1 MLPRCNLLRYHQESI
16 PILQLLCPLLQRN
29 TDKPQN
35 KPILQSPNNGAASA
49 VLIQKIA
56 YVVTT
61 LGELKKSGYQP
72 KSIRDEIRQ
81 NLIQKIQQKENPF
94 PGILGYEDTVIPDTE
109 RALLSRHNILFLG
122 LRGQA
127 KTRMARQMTDLLDE
141 YIPVIAG
148 SEINDDPLQ
157 PQSRFAIDLIAEKG
171 DATPIA
177 WLHRSQ
183 RYGEKLATPDVSV
196 ADLIG
201 DIDPIKA
208 ANLKLSFADERVL
221 HYGIIPR
228 SNRSIFVINEL
239 PDLQAR
245 IQVSLF
251 NILEEGD
258 LQIRG
263 FKLRLPLD
271 ILFVFTANP
280 EDYTNRGS
288 IVTPLKDR
296 IQSQILTHY
305 PKSIETSLQITEQE
319 ANIDATQLAKVSISD
334 MIKRLIEQVAFE
346 ARGSEF
352 VDKKSGVSA
361 RLTIAAYENA
371 VSAAERRAIINGEK
385 NTQVWMSDL
394 VGIIPSVTG
403 KIELV
408 YEGEQ
413 EGPFQV
419 AYNLL
424 EKATRTLFG
433 QYFPNPENLKK
444 KKGRTEGTEDNP
456 YKSIT
461 RWFDAGNSL
470 NILLETKDADKVQLL
485 YKVDGLYALVKKQ
498 FTTASENEAGLLMEF
513 VLHGLAAHSL
523 ISKKVIDGKI
533 EFKDLMGSMINLGNV
548 HFDEGDYTEED
559 DLR

>member
-1 MLPRCNLLRYHQESI
+1 MNIE
-16 PILQLLCPLLQRN
+16 
-29 TDKPQN
+29 
-35 KPILQSPNNGAASA
+35 
-49 VLIQKIA
+49 KIK
-56 YVVTT
+56 T
-61 LGELKKSGYQP
+61 LGELKRSGYKP
-72 KSIRDEIRQ
+72 VSVKDEIRK
-81 NLIQKIQQKENPF
+81 NLIENIRDKKNSF
-94 PGILGYEDTVIPDTE
+94 KGIIGYEDSVIPDTE

-141 YIPVIAG
+141 YIPVVQG
-148 SEINDDPLQ
+148 SDINDDPFK
-157 PQSRFAIDLIAEKG
+157 PITKYAVDLLAEKG
-171 DATPIA
+171 DETPID

-228 SNRSIFVINEL
+228 SNRGIFVINEL

-251 NILEEGD
+251 NILQEGD
-258 LQIRG
+258 IQIRG

-296 IQSQILTHY
+296 IESQILTHY
-305 PKSIETSLQITEQE
+305 PKTIETSLSITEQE
-319 ANIDATQLAKVSISD
+319 AGIHEDQLKKIKVSD
-334 MIKRLIEQVAFE
+334 LVKRLIEQVSFE
-346 ARGSEF
+346 ARASEY

-361 RLTIAAYENA
+361 RLTIAAFENA
-371 VSAAERRAIINGEK
+371 VSAAERRAILNKEK
-385 NTQVWMSDL
+385 ETQVWISDL
-394 VGIIPSVTG
+394 VGIIPSITG

-413 EGPFQV
+413 EGPYQV
-419 AYNLL
+419 AYNLM
-424 EKATRTLFG
+424 EKAIRTQFAK
-433 QYFPNPENLKK
+433 YFPNPETFKK
-444 KKGRTEGTEDNP
+444 KRTKDVAADENP
-456 YKSIT
+456 YKAII
-461 RWFDAGNSL
+461 RWFDTGNHL
-470 NILLETKDADKVQLL
+470 NIFFQSKDEDKVQLL
-485 YKVDGLYALVKKQ
+485 YKVDGLYGLVKK
-498 FTTASENEAGLLMEF
+498 FFPNANAKENALLMEF
-513 VLHGLAAHSL
+513 VLHGLSAHSL
-523 ISKKVIDGKI
+523 ISKKVLEGKI
-533 EFKDLMGSMINLGNV
+533 EFKDLMGSMLNLGGKS
-548 HFDEGDYTEED
+548 FSEEELDDEDFK
-559 DLR
+559 